1 MFNIGKDIG
10 RAEKPMLPNPG
21 CPAGKLAFS

>member
-10 RAEKPMLPNPG
+10 RAEKPMLRHSG